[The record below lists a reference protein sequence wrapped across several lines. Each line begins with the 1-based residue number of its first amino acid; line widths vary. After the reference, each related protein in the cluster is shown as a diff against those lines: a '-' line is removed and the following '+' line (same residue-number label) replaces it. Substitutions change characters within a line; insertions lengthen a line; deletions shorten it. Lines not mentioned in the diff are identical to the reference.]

1 MGLIEIRYYRW
12 SLGLPLAVPV
22 AAFVWGRVGFG
33 GDVVVLFLV
42 SSLLVGG
49 IPYGLLVA
57 GVLVWSRNRPAEAFR
72 RLSYLM
78 PLFMAALSV
87 ALFVGIALVDSQR
100 PSFGEDS
107 INAVGAIGPYVAII
121 FVLGYAYVIVVNSI
135 ASILRARGS
144 FVKPLPN

>member
-1 MGLIEIRYYRW
+1 VGLTEIRYYRW
-12 SLGLPLAVPV
+12 SLALPLAVPM

-57 GVLVWSRNRPAEAFR
+57 GVLVWSRNRPAEALR

-121 FVLGYAYVIVVNSI
+121 LVLGYAYVIVVNSI